1 MIRHSLGST
10 LEKNQSPKWVQWLNW
25 SDRQLQQIGISLI
38 SLSEESL
45 IENAQRKAQLFDWGG
60 DSFRFGLQTLLTS
73 LHQEGNLSLT
83 GRWLMRAYVT
93 DLLVNR
99 LQIQAT
105 IKQYPEILAVP
116 IHRPLVITG
125 LPRTGTT
132 FLHRLLAQ
140 DPQFRWLHL
149 WELLQPC
156 PPPNPTSAATDPR
169 LQKTQV
175 LAQQYKTIAPTLSTA
190 HLIEAQLPEEGNQ
203 LLEHAF
209 TNFLFDIRAHIPT
222 YETWLR
228 TQDMRAS
235 YQYYRQQLQLLS
247 WQWPGRWLLKAPCH
261 LRNLDALS
269 SVFPDA
275 CIIQTHRDPC
285 VVVPSICSLTAMFR
299 SIFTESPKLD
309 IIGQDLLDIT
319 AYSHHQGRRFRQKHA
334 SIPICDIDY
343 SDLVEDP
350 LKTVHHIYQFFGEQL
365 QPEAVSKME
374 QWLADNPQSKHGIH
388 SYSLEQ
394 FGLSETAIR
403 EKFA

>member
-1 MIRHSLGST
+1 MIRHSFGST
-10 LEKNQSPKWVQWLNW
+10 LDKNQSPKWVQWINW

-45 IENAQRKAQLFDWGG
+45 IENAQKKAQRCDWGSE
-60 DSFRFGLQTLLTS
+60 SFRLGLQTLLIS

-83 GRWLMRAYVT
+83 GRWLMRDYVT

-105 IKQYPEILAVP
+105 LKQHPEILEVP

-140 DPQFRWLHL
+140 DPQFRWLRL

-156 PPPNPTSAATDPR
+156 PPPDPISAATDPR

-175 LAQQYKTIAPTLSTA
+175 LARQYKTIAPSLSTA

-209 TNFLFDIRAHIPT
+209 TNFLFDLRAHVPT

-228 TQDMRAS
+228 AQDMRAS

-247 WQWPGRWLLKAPCH
+247 WRWPGRWLLKAPCH

-299 SIFTESPKLD
+299 SIFVEAPDLNL
-309 IIGQDLLDIT
+309 IGQDLLDIT
-319 AYSHHQGRRFRQKHA
+319 AYSHRQGRRFRQKYA
-334 SIPICDIDY
+334 SIPVCDIDY
-343 SDLVEDP
+343 SDLTKDP